1 MTRTVAIRGMSS
13 VEHVQ
18 PDGSFAVYQPGEPV
32 PPRIGAGDRLRVQLE
47 VAGAAWLYAVA
58 ELPGELHTRL
68 GAWAPGELARGGTG
82 QLWPGGRVLSADDA
96 AIRTLIVIASS
107 EELAWA
113 RDLTTVDCKPM
124 VGKPRPVSPATT
136 CEHVYGLIWKVPPRP
151 RGMVPPEVA
160 ELDDGGV
167 RLPAIVSANEGA
179 PYTAIEWQFK
189 PRR

>member
-1 MTRTVAIRGMSS
+1 MTEVVISGMSS

-47 VAGAAWLYAVA
+47 AADGIWLYAVA
-58 ELPGELHTRL
+58 ELPGKLHTRL
-68 GAWAPGELARGGTG
+68 GAWPPGEIVRGGVG
-82 QLWPGGRVLSADDA
+82 QLWPGGRVLSADGA

-113 RDLTTVDCKPM
+113 RDLTTVDGSGM
-124 VGKPRPVSPATT
+124 VGKPRPVAPVTA
-136 CEHVYGLIWKVPPRP
+136 CDHVYGLIWKVPPRP
-151 RGMVPPEVA
+151 RGMVPPVVDQ
-160 ELDDGGV
+160 LDDGGV
-167 RLPAIVSANEGA
+167 RLPAIVSRNAGA